1 MFPWTGKAMPSK
13 AHDTP
18 HVRTAHAYAAYIDD
32 LIKSESHNAKPN
44 AAILHRIMNNFDP
57 KTMSLI
63 VKEKKRQEE
72 FLEMIPSEN
81 YVSAAVREALG
92 SVLTNKY
99 SEGYP
104 HKRYYQGN
112 RIVDEIEDLAVERA
126 QKLFSVPHANVQPY
140 SGSPANAA
148 VYFALLSPGDTIMG
162 LKLSGGGHLTHGHPQ
177 VTFSGKYFR
186 SVQYDVAGDG
196 TIDIDAVT
204 KLAKKEKP
212 KLIVVGTTAYPRI
225 YDWKAWG
232 KIADSVG
239 AYLLADISHIA
250 GLVIGGVHPSPVPYA
265 DVVMTTTHKTLRGP
279 RGAILMVTDHGLKKD
294 DDMANKI
301 DKAVFPGL
309 QGGPH
314 DNVTAAIAV
323 CLAEAATPAFKSYAQ
338 QVVKNAKVLAQTLV
352 DENLTLT
359 TGGTDNHL
367 MVIDLRPQ
375 GLSGNVVAE
384 ALEAAQIVVNKN
396 SVPHDPNPPFY
407 PSGVRLGTPAVT
419 TRGMK
424 EAEMK
429 QIGRWIAE
437 VIREVSHDRLPVQPG
452 DRGPFLKQFRSTI
465 SKRTIIRSIAVQAKA
480 LCKRFPVP
488 E

>member
-1 MFPWTGKAMPSK
+1 MSK
-13 AHDTP
+13 
-18 HVRTAHAYAAYIDD
+18 YINTNDPQIAE
-32 LIKSESHNAKPN
+32 LIDQEA
-44 AAILHRIMNNFDP
+44 R
-57 KTMSLI
+57 
-63 VKEKKRQEE
+63 RQEE
-72 FLEMIPSEN
+72 FLDLIPSEN
-81 YVSAAVREALG
+81 YTSAAVQEALG

-104 HKRYYQGN
+104 HRRYYQGN
-112 RIVDEIEDLAVERA
+112 RIVDEIEDLAIDRVK
-126 QKLFSVPHANVQPY
+126 KLFGVPHANVQPY

-148 VYFALLSPGDTIMG
+148 VYFALLAPGDTIMG

-177 VTFSGKYFR
+177 VTLSGKYFR
-186 SVQYDVAGDG
+186 SVQYDVADDG
-196 TIDIDAVT
+196 TIDLDAVAT
-204 KLAKKEKP
+204 LAKKEKP
-212 KLIVVGTTAYPRI
+212 KLIVVGTTAYPRV

-232 KIADSVG
+232 KIAERVG
-239 AYLLADISHIA
+239 AFLLADISHVA
-250 GLVIGGVHPSPVPYA
+250 GLIVGGVHPSPVPYA

-294 DDMANKI
+294 SDMANKI

-338 QVVKNAKVLAQTLV
+338 QVVKNAKVLAQSLRN
-352 DENLTLT
+352 ENLTLT

-367 MVIDLRPQ
+367 MVVDLRPQ
-375 GLSGNVVAE
+375 KLVGNVIAE
-384 ALEAAQIVVNKN
+384 ALEAAHIVVNKN

-407 PSGVRLGTPAVT
+407 PSGIRLGTPAVT

-424 EAEMK
+424 ESEMK
-429 QIGRWIAE
+429 KIGSWIAD
-437 VIREVSHDRLPVQPG
+437 VVREVSGERLPDASG
-452 DRGPFLKQFRSTI
+452 DRGLFMKQFRNNLQQR
-465 SKRTIIRSIAVQAKA
+465 KIIRSIEVSVKV
-480 LCKRFPVP
+480 LCRKFPVP